1 MLVYDKIAAT
11 DQERG
16 DIEALARQMGMDLGT
31 SWSGGPVPLEYSIER
46 LTCAVASRLDAV
58 MVG

>member
-1 MLVYDKIAAT
+1 MRR
-11 DQERG
+11 RG
-16 DIEALARQMGMDLGT
+16 RWGSPGGGAGPREVDARYFRGT
-31 SWSGGPVPLEYSIER
+31 WQVVPLEYSIER

>member
-1 MLVYDKIAAT
+1 
-11 DQERG
+11 
-16 DIEALARQMGMDLGT
+16 
-31 SWSGGPVPLEYSIER
+31 VPLEYSIER

>member
-1 MLVYDKIAAT
+1 MHCRRNSLGDQCERSRYLRAAEHQI
-11 DQERG
+11 DSRVSS
-16 DIEALARQMGMDLGT
+16 A
-31 SWSGGPVPLEYSIER
+31 PVPLEYSIER